1 MPTGFFYKR
10 TFCKADCP
18 PNMRRILATYLQ
30 ALAVTVVAFAL
41 GCTKPQTAKVSVPQP
56 PKLPPISS
64 SPPLTQVAKL
74 SPTEESLH
82 EIGSE
87 MEGLISQPT
96 FSVPDAVLNRT
107 ACLVV
112 FPSNSENGESVEGF
126 ASCRN
131 SAGQWTSPVVANLV
145 SATNARPHLDLFIL
159 VLSDRARHQLVSGH
173 LDLRSRLRVAAGPMS
188 GRAAILDQVGAS
200 RDIFAYVL
208 GDRGLRG
215 AIPPKAA
222 IALNSAQTQRLYG
235 HSLDTTQLLADGT
248 MSSTVTSFYRVDVAS
263 FFNTIIPAG
272 IIIHHS
278 VLIPAGDLPETERTL
293 DRFHYARGYEVSCFG
308 KVYHIAYHYLILPDG
323 KVISGRPERCE
334 GAHARGYNSYL
345 GIALVG
351 DFSSHDKSH
360 RTAPARPTKAQLA
373 SLIRLCCYLR
383 QKYSIPLQRIMP
395 HNAVSRTECPGEG
408 LEFNTILA
416 AVSRESGAGS

>member
-1 MPTGFFYKR
+1 
-10 TFCKADCP
+10 
-18 PNMRRILATYLQ
+18 MRRILVTYLQ
-30 ALAVTVVAFAL
+30 AFAVMVLAFAL
-41 GCTKPQTAKVSVPQP
+41 GCTKPKTADVSVPQP
-56 PKLPPISS
+56 PELPRISSTPAPTQAAKLP
-64 SPPLTQVAKL
+64 
-74 SPTEESLH
+74 PTEESLH

-87 MEGLISQPT
+87 MESLISQPK

-112 FPSNSENGESVEGF
+112 FPSNNKDRASVEGF

-145 SATNARPHLDLFIL
+145 SATSARPRSDLFIL
-159 VLSDRARHQLVSGH
+159 VLSDRARHRLVSGH
-173 LDLRSRLRVAAGPMS
+173 LDLGSGLRVAAGPTS
-188 GRAAILDQVGAS
+188 GSAALLDQVSAS
-200 RDIFAYVL
+200 RDIFAYVV

-215 AIPPKAA
+215 TIPPRAA
-222 IALNSAQTQRLYG
+222 IALDSAQTQKLYG
-235 HSLDTTQLLADGT
+235 HSLDTTRLLADGT

-263 FFNTIIPAG
+263 FFNTITPSG

-278 VLIPAGDLPETERTL
+278 VLIPAGDLPETERAL

-351 DFSSHDKSH
+351 DFSSHGKSH
-360 RTAPARPTKAQLA
+360 RVAPDRPTKAQLA
-373 SLIRLCCYLR
+373 SLIRLCCHLR

-408 LEFNTILA
+408 LEFNTVLA
-416 AVSRESGAGS
+416 AVSRESGTGS